1 MSVSS
6 RSTVAVL
13 MALFATAVADVARA
27 QAGDA
32 AAQRPRMFDVP
43 AIDKAK
49 AEDPFKNAP
58 PPAAPRPAPPAAAP
72 RAQPAPPAPA
82 PRPVL
87 KMPELAAA
95 QELTRQQRERMLATS
110 GPQRAAP
117 QRRVEPSPEPDFT
130 GVQWGY
136 AGPGAP
142 ENWHRITPAYAL
154 CAAGKRQA
162 PIDIRSG
169 IRVDL
174 ETIRFDYRPTRFRIT
189 DTGHTLRVDVAEGN
203 SITVMG
209 RGWQLEHLVFRR
221 PAEERVHGKT
231 YEMSVQLVHRDLA
244 GHLAIVAVLVERGP
258 EHPLIQALWNHMPL
272 DKGLSVEPPGVAI
285 DLAQLLPERRDYY
298 TYMGSLTTPPCTEN
312 VLWMVLKEPIPVSPE
327 QIGIFARLYPHN
339 ARPVQPPHGR
349 LIKESR

>member
-6 RSTVAVL
+6 RSTVAMLLAV
-13 MALFATAVADVARA
+13 FATAVADVARA
-27 QAGDA
+27 QSADG
-32 AAQRPRMFDVP
+32 AAQRPRIFDVP
-43 AIDKAK
+43 AIDKSK

-58 PPAAPRPAPPAAAP
+58 PTAAPAAAP
-72 RAQPAPPAPA
+72 RASPPPSPPAPP

-95 QELTRQQRERMLATS
+95 QELTRQQREMMLATS
-110 GPQRAAP
+110 GPRRAAP
-117 QRRVEPSPEPDFT
+117 QRRAETPPEPDFS

-142 ENWHRITPAYAL
+142 ENWHRIAPAYAL

-162 PIDIRSG
+162 PIDIRGG

-189 DTGHTLRVDVAEGN
+189 DTGRTVQVDVAEGN
-203 SITVMG
+203 AIAVMG
-209 RGWQLEHLVFRR
+209 RSWQLEHLVFRR

-231 YEMSVQLVHRDLA
+231 YEMSVQLVHRDFA
-244 GHLAIVAVLVERGP
+244 GNLAIVAVLVERGP
-258 EHPLIQALWNHMPL
+258 EHAAIQTLWNHMPL

-312 VLWMVLKEPIPVSPE
+312 VLWMVLKEPIQMSPE

-339 ARPVQPPHGR
+339 ARPVQPAHGR
-349 LIKESR
+349 LVKESR